1 MKTRLIGLSLL
12 LVILGAINWGS
23 IGFFGQ
29 DIIASIFGFSPWF
42 VRILYSLV
50 GVAGLHI
57 ALVMK
62 DILSYFGNRFIR

>member
-23 IGFFGQ
+23 IGFFGI
-29 DIIASIFGFSPWF
+29 DLVSTIFGFSPLF
-42 VRILYSLV
+42 VKILYVLV
-50 GVAGLHI
+50 GVAGIHI

-62 DILSYFGNRFIR
+62 DILSYFGGRFIR